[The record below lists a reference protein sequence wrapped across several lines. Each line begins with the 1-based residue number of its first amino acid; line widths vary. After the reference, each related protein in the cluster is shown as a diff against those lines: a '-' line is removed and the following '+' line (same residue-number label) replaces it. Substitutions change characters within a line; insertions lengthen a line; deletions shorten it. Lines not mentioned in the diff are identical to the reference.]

1 MLLRENVGGIAS
13 RESEMD
19 NTDMWNTFKN
29 IEEELRICKLDL
41 LTAKAELVSV
51 RSKLMEVSAEA
62 AMLRERY
69 NRTAHKLQELEA
81 REQ

>member
-1 MLLRENVGGIAS
+1 
-13 RESEMD
+13 MD

>member
-1 MLLRENVGGIAS
+1 MENT
-13 RESEMD
+13 E
-19 NTDMWNTFKN
+19 MWNAFKN
-29 IEEELRICKLDL
+29 VEEDLRICKLDL

>member
-1 MLLRENVGGIAS
+1 MKLQSPADGTAS
-13 RESEMD
+13 RKIEMN
-19 NTDMWNTFKN
+19 NTDMWKTLKTV
-29 IEEELRICKLDL
+29 EEELRICKLDL

>member
-1 MLLRENVGGIAS
+1 
-13 RESEMD
+13 MD
-19 NTDMWNTFKN
+19 NTDMWKTLKTV
-29 IEEELRICKLDL
+29 EEELRICKLDL

>member
-1 MLLRENVGGIAS
+1 MKSQIPLAGTVSRGLKMENT
-13 RESEMD
+13 E
-19 NTDMWNTFKN
+19 MWNAFKN
-29 IEEELRICKLDL
+29 VEEELRICKLDL